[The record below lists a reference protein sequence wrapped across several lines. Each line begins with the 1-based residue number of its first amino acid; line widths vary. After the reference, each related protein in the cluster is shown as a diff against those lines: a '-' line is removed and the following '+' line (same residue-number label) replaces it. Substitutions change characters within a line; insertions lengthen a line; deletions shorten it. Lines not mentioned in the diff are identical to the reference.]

1 MWKPWNSCC
10 VGLHK
15 CYIKCLVSVHVC
27 LRTGKGH
34 VMPLKNITLFFPVF
48 LIDSLSGYGFA
59 SSFLLRAHTHTHT
72 TGSQVFSGSS
82 PPQPLPYPSV
92 SLSTQVREADWQGC
106 GVYQWCDV
114 FEHCLP
120 LGDETLRWGSGVFV
134 WERKRQRE
142 AFAPKRIQCT
152 RMLQKTSESMGGIH
166 RAPSVGVSLQRQFW
180 FHDVMVEFHLVQ
192 SNNISPANKTSL
204 LKPQDLIWSSPNN

>member
-27 LRTGKGH
+27 LRTGKEH

-92 SLSTQVREADWQGC
+92 SLSTRVREADWQGC

-114 FEHCLP
+114 FEHRLP

-142 AFAPKRIQCT
+142 AFAPREYSVHVCYKKHPNPWGAFIER
-152 RMLQKTSESMGGIH
+152 H
-166 RAPSVGVSLQRQFW
+166 RWG
-180 FHDVMVEFHLVQ
+180 FHYKSSFGFVMSWWNSTLCNQ
-192 SNNISPANKTSL
+192 TTSL
-204 LKPQDLIWSSPNN
+204 LQTRHPS

>member
-27 LRTGKGH
+27 LRTGKEH

-82 PPQPLPYPSV
+82 PPQPLPYSSV
-92 SLSTQVREADWQGC
+92 SLSTRVREADWQGC

-114 FEHCLP
+114 FEHRLP

-142 AFAPKRIQCT
+142 AFAPREYSVHVCYKKHPNPWGAFIER
-152 RMLQKTSESMGGIH
+152 H
-166 RAPSVGVSLQRQFW
+166 RWG
-180 FHDVMVEFHLVQ
+180 FHYKSSFGFVMSWWNSTLCNQ
-192 SNNISPANKTSL
+192 TTSL
-204 LKPQDLIWSSPNN
+204 LQTRHPS

>member
-92 SLSTQVREADWQGC
+92 SLSTRVREADWQGC

-142 AFAPKRIQCT
+142 AFAPREYSVHVCYKKHPNPWGAFIER
-152 RMLQKTSESMGGIH
+152 H
-166 RAPSVGVSLQRQFW
+166 RWG
-180 FHDVMVEFHLVQ
+180 FHYKSSFGFMMSWWNSTLCNQ
-192 SNNISPANKTSL
+192 TTSL
-204 LKPQDLIWSSPNN
+204 LQTRHPS

>member
-92 SLSTQVREADWQGC
+92 SLSTRVREADWQGC

-114 FEHCLP
+114 FEHRLP

-142 AFAPKRIQCT
+142 AFAPR
-152 RMLQKTSESMGGIH
+152 EY
-166 RAPSVGVSLQRQFW
+166 SVHVCYKKHPNPWGAFIERHW
-180 FHDVMVEFHLVQ
+180 WGFHYKSSFGFMMSWWNSTLCNQ
-192 SNNISPANKTSL
+192 TTSL
-204 LKPQDLIWSSPNN
+204 LQTRHPS

>member
-10 VGLHK
+10 VGWHK

-27 LRTGKGH
+27 LRTGKGY
-34 VMPLKNITLFFPVF
+34 VMPLKKHHPVLPRFPDWLTVWLRLCFLFFTQ
-48 LIDSLSGYGFA
+48 S
-59 SSFLLRAHTHTHT
+59 THT

-92 SLSTQVREADWQGC
+92 SLSTRVREADWQGC

-142 AFAPKRIQCT
+142 AFAPREYSVHVCYKKHPNPWGAFIER
-152 RMLQKTSESMGGIH
+152 H
-166 RAPSVGVSLQRQFW
+166 RWG
-180 FHDVMVEFHLVQ
+180 FHYKSSFGFMMSWWNSTLCNQ
-192 SNNISPANKTSL
+192 TTSL
-204 LKPQDLIWSSPNN
+204 LQTRHPS

>member
-1 MWKPWNSCC
+1 MEALKQLLCWIAQVLYKVLGECTC
-10 VGLHK
+10 VSENRKGA
-15 CYIKCLVSVHVC
+15 CYASKKHHPVLPRFPDWLTVW
-27 LRTGKGH
+27 LR
-34 VMPLKNITLFFPVF
+34 LCFLFFTQ
-48 LIDSLSGYGFA
+48 S
-59 SSFLLRAHTHTHT
+59 THTHT

-92 SLSTQVREADWQGC
+92 SLSTRVREADWQGC

-134 WERKRQRE
+134 WESKRQRE